1 MASPN
6 TNAEMESSFQA
17 IKSPSLENQIE
28 IMLDKI
34 MDGDNEEENI
44 GFSDDENSFEK
55 LDREKVNH
63 QIDGANSLLNSALFL
78 NCSTTSEE
86 QDRTGEIFSFK
97 RMTKKFPTISFN
109 NNPSPSFQ
117 NPNCYMKFP
126 PGMNFSIP
134 SMVIPVC
141 QKPIMV
147 PQNMYPT
154 FNNQFKRS
162 DRRKKTYDI
171 SKEQL
176 NFRSQLCFNTNNNNN
191 LSINSGTSFNSLN
204 STSCFSNRKQ
214 PQGFSPKE
222 KGAKFLM
229 NGGYQNKEKR
239 FSTMMFPKG
248 TNMQIEMLLYELNN
262 ALTKTEKIDY
272 FIYNKL
278 QGNFVNIIKTHKG
291 SRIFQNY
298 LKNTH
303 CDIIHQIFSEISGV
317 LSEIIS
323 DSYANY
329 FCKRFFTYLN
339 QKDRVDFLIAIQNSL
354 VSLSVDSIGTYPIQ
368 GIIEQVGSKIE
379 KKIITTALQ
388 NAISEL
394 CFNTYGTHVLEKI
407 ICCFE
412 EEFTTFIYDYV
423 ANNFLILA
431 NNINGICI
439 VKKVL
444 TLTHKKELHEKLKK
458 LSYDN
463 ALGLIQHSY
472 GNYVIQV
479 IVENW
484 EEKEVM
490 EVVSQFE
497 GKFVCLS
504 MQKYSSNVV
513 ERCIEKNDK
522 ILSKFIN
529 EIYSSER
536 IAEVMKNNFGN
547 YVIQKAL
554 KLSTGKERTIL
565 AEIVNKNIFKLNDKK
580 LIAKWKSI
588 VFPYMDNNEYLQQS
602 NH

>member
-6 TNAEMESSFQA
+6 PNTEKESSFHS

-34 MDGDNEEENI
+34 MDGDNEDENI
-44 GFSDDENSFEK
+44 RFSDDEDSFEK
-55 LDREKVNH
+55 LDKANY
-63 QIDGANSLLNSALFL
+63 QKDGGNSFLNSGLLL
-78 NCSTTSEE
+78 NCSTASEE

-97 RMTKKFPTISFN
+97 RINKKFPTISFN
-109 NNPSPSFQ
+109 NNPSPSLQ
-117 NPNCYMKFP
+117 NQNCYMKFP
-126 PGMNFSIP
+126 PGLNFTIP
-134 SMVIPVC
+134 SMVIPLC

-147 PQNMYPT
+147 PPQNMYPT

-162 DRRKKTYDI
+162 DIRKKTYDI

-176 NFRSQLCFNTNNNNN
+176 NFRSKLCSHTNSNNN
-191 LSINSGTSFNSLN
+191 LSINSGTSLNSLNSLN
-204 STSCFSNRKQ
+204 STSCFSNQRQ

-222 KGAKFLM
+222 KGAKFFM
-229 NGGYQNKEKR
+229 NPEYQNKEKR

-262 ALTKTEKIDY
+262 ALAKTEKIDY

-303 CDIIHQIFSEISGV
+303 SDIIHQIFSEISGV
-317 LSEIIS
+317 LPEIIS

-379 KKIITTALQ
+379 KKIITNALQ
-388 NAISEL
+388 NSISEL

-412 EEFTTFIYDYV
+412 EEFTGFIYDYV

-431 NNINGICI
+431 NNINGICL

-490 EVVSQFE
+490 EVVSKFE
-497 GKFVCLS
+497 GKFVFLS

-513 ERCIEKNDK
+513 ERCIEKNNK
-522 ILSKFIN
+522 LLSQFIN

-554 KLSTGKERTIL
+554 KISTGKERTLL
-565 AEIVNKNIFKLNDKK
+565 AEIVNNNIFKLNDKK

-588 VFPYMDNNEYLQQS
+588 VFPYINNNNE
-602 NH
+602 